1 MSRVKQAELIK
12 QMSSKEI
19 TFHLLITQVV
29 LLLIA
34 IVLSLIFFSSPLEQW
49 IKLFEVQFPEWVL
62 FGVIPGLIV
71 ISVDFLLIAL
81 LPERYYDDG
90 GINKKVFENQS
101 VLKIFLI
108 TLLIAICEEALF
120 RGVLQTQ
127 FGFVIASTLFALI
140 HFRYLKK
147 VVLFVSVLFV
157 SYFIGY
163 IFHITGSLPITITS
177 HFLIDFLLGLWIYSR
192 SGEGN

>member
-34 IVLSLIFFSSPLEQW
+34 IVLSLIFFPSPLEQW
-49 IKLFEVQFPEWVL
+49 MQLFEVQFPEWVL
-62 FGVIPGLIV
+62 FGIIPGLIV

-90 GINKKVFENQS
+90 GVNKKVFENQS
-101 VLKIFLI
+101 VVKIFLI

-147 VVLFVSVLFV
+147 VVLFVSVLLV

-163 IFHITGSLPITITS
+163 IFHITGSLPVTITS
-177 HFLIDFLLGLWIYSR
+177 HFLIDFVLGLWIYSR